1 MVHLK
6 LYYITIKNNIQYK
19 VIYTYMNIHIMV
31 KRTWEENVTD
41 CCIVNN

>member
-19 VIYTYMNIHIMV
+19 VIYIYDYSHNGKTDV
-31 KRTWEENVTD
+31 GRKRD
-41 CCIVNN
+41 RLLHC